1 MIEFFNNIDT
11 QLYLF
16 FNCMHTTWLD
26 HIMMMCTGRYTW
38 IPLYICI
45 AILLVKTFGV
55 KLSVIYLVAIG
66 LAITVTD
73 QTCATLIRPI
83 VARMRPSNPD
93 NPLSMLA
100 TLVDGYRGGRY
111 GFPSCHSANSF
122 ALAVLVSCLIRR
134 PGTIAFMFS
143 WALLNSYTRLYLGVH
158 YPGDLFVGAI
168 IGSGIGYLFYR
179 IDKRFFPAQR
189 EKAIASMR
197 TPIYTINTGIK
208 ALGNRWQHLDIT
220 AIGLMMSVGAI
231 TLATIIIIGLCQ

>member
-1 MIEFFNNIDT
+1 MTMIEFFNNIDT

-158 YPGDLFVGAI
+158 YPGDLFV
-168 IGSGIGYLFYR
+168 YR